1 MTPLLEVRALSLS
14 FEGQLLFEELD
25 FAVSSGE
32 LCLLYGP
39 AASGKSSLLSTL
51 MGLQTKAAVKG
62 AIVLRSSEIQD
73 LPTEKRVKAGLA
85 LIPENRPIF
94 PELSVRDHLRLS
106 QNLNSELLSL
116 FPLFEE
122 RHAQLAGTLSGG
134 EQAVL
139 SVLMIEPLNPAI
151 ILWDMP
157 LKGLAPNWVQNIFRI
172 IRHFRS
178 KGTALLMAV
187 QNPADWEEFQ
197 PQMLPLGNL

>member
-25 FAVSSGE
+25 FSLSSGE
-32 LCLLYGP
+32 LSLVYGP
-39 AASGKSSLLSTL
+39 AASGKSSLLATI
-51 MGLQTKAAVKG
+51 MGLPTHAEAKG
-62 AIVLRSSEIQD
+62 KIVLRSSDIKH

-85 LIPENRPIF
+85 FIPENRPIF
-94 PELSVRDHLRLS
+94 PELSVRDHLRLA

-139 SVLMIEPLNPAI
+139 SILMLEQLNPDL

-172 IRHFRS
+172 IRHFKS
-178 KGTALLMAV
+178 KGTAFLLAV
-187 QNPADWEEFQ
+187 QNPTAWQEFQ
-197 PQMLPLGNL
+197 PQLLPLGNL